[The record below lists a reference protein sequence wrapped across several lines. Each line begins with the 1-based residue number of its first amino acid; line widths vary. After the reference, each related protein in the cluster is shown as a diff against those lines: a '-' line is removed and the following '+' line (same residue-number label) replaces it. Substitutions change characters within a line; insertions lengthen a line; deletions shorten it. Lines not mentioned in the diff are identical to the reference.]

1 MHGFQAQGSPT
12 KPKNKTFES
21 NENPQAGHILEFAS
35 EGQKLS
41 LLNQLDIPYSSYGV
55 DELCYLR
62 KDAKIF
68 DTSLKYWAHL
78 F

>member
-1 MHGFQAQGSPT
+1 M
-12 KPKNKTFES
+12 K
-21 NENPQAGHILEFAS
+21 ILKLVTYWNLH

-41 LLNQLDIPYSSYGV
+41 LLNQLDIPYFSYGV

-68 DTSLKYWAHL
+68 DTSFKYWAHL